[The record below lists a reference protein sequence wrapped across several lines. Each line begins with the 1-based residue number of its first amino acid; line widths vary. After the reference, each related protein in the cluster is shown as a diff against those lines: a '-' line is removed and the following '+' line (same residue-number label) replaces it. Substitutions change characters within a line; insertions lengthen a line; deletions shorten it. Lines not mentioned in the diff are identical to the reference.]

1 MIKFMICRFTKNCNL
16 FSLLDH
22 NWCDMSYLQRKTLP
36 KIKFRV
42 TSVTLLVQKTSNVL
56 TNLQNQS
63 PQQFLNWNLNKPM
76 HTLQETSIAL
86 LLLKLDTTSSKIISF
101 FLQSLN
107 GTIQILPFQTK
118 KVLVISKIVSLSLLD
133 PLQAVFLVVI
143 IMKVLDLSHLRE
155 NKFKQNFR
163 NYLNAICSCR
173 LDIEQSS
180 HFVLRWPIFKDEVY
194 IPELSNSYL

>member
-36 KIKFRV
+36 RINFGV
-42 TSVTLLVQKTSNVL
+42 TSVTLLVQKTRNVL
-56 TNLQNQS
+56 QNLQNQS

-76 HTLQETSIAL
+76 HMLQETSITFL
-86 LLLKLDTTSSKIISF
+86 LLRLDTTSSKIISF

-107 GTIQILPFQTK
+107 GTIQILPFQTQK
-118 KVLVISKIVSLSLLD
+118 ILVISKIVSLSLLD

-143 IMKVLDLSHLRE
+143 IMKVLDLSHLHE
-155 NKFKQNFR
+155 NKFKQNFP
-163 NYLNAICSCR
+163 NYLNPICSCR
-173 LDIEQSS
+173 LDIEYSS

-194 IPELSNSYL
+194 ILELSNSYL